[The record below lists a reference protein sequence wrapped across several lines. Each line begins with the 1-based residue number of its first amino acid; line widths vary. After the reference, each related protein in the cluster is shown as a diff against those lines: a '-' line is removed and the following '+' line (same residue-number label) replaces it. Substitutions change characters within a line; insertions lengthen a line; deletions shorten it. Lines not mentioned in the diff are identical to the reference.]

1 MLNLLWIYAQTFVII
16 IIQTYVHN
24 KYLNDPYCSNQ
35 LKKKLAWHESIVY
48 MSVFDR
54 CDTIR
59 VNKKTLG
66 PTYSLVQLNVCTD
79 RSGNVISV

>member
-1 MLNLLWIYAQTFVII
+1 MSTINTLTILIVAIN
-16 IIQTYVHN
+16 
-24 KYLNDPYCSNQ
+24 